1 MFASQEYQLLDFGAG
16 RKLERFGPYVLDRP
30 SPAAALARRQSDAW
44 EQADARYER
53 AAGQRGKWVFR
64 RALSAAWPIQFGP
77 MTLGLR
83 FTDSGQVG
91 LFPEQAGNW
100 DWIAEQI
107 CAADGPIKV
116 LNLFGYTGGS
126 TLAAAAAGAEVT
138 HVDGAGSVVAWARR
152 NVAASRMEE
161 APIRWITEDAIKYRA
176 P

>member
-1 MFASQEYQLLDFGAG
+1 
-16 RKLERFGPYVLDRP
+16 
-30 SPAAALARRQSDAW
+30 
-44 EQADARYER
+44 
-53 AAGQRGKWVFR
+53 
-64 RALSAAWPIQFGP
+64 

-138 HVDGAGSVVAWARR
+138 HVDGAGNVVAWARR

-161 APIRWITEDAIKYRA
+161 APIRWITEDAIKYARRELKRGQRYNACDSRSAGIRSRSAGRA
-176 P
+176 VEAGSNSWAICWTCAGS